1 MFFVSGPVVVS
12 PKKTI
17 SFQLC
22 LPNGDRQNIKWWKI
36 KDHSVKEIT
45 YGITCRISRYLYG
58 PVKDDLHTFEITD
71 AETEDSATYY
81 FSFKDRAS
89 NKICVLVDGK
99 YVFNDIKF
107 LYYFTRQII
116 ST

>member
-12 PKKTI
+12 PTKTI

-36 KDHSVKEIT
+36 KDHSIKEIT
-45 YGITCRISRYLYG
+45 CGISKYLYG

-81 FSFKDRAS
+81 FTFKDRAS

-99 YVFNDIKF
+99 YVFIDIKF